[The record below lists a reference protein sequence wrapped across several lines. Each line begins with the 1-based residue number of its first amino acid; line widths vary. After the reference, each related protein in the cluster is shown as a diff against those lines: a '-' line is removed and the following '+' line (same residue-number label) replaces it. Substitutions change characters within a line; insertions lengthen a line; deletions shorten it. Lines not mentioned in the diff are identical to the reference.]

1 MENKENQEQKIKLV
15 ELVIDD
21 ESESGLSYISLVDT
35 PAIESDFLAFKKE
48 DFKFKIQNKEKRI
61 VSGYFMIADL
71 PMMRMRNDTVFYCV
85 FRRHTIE
92 KIVNKFMKEGLTN
105 QTNLMHDSTA
115 EGVYIIE
122 SLIVDSER
130 GVAAPESFEKVPNG
144 SWWGSMR
151 VENDD
156 VWNSVLD
163 GSFKGFS
170 VEGIFSSSKELDL
183 QTRIIAKI
191 RAVIK
196 GYKN

>member
-1 MENKENQEQKIKLV
+1 MENQEQKMKLV

-21 ESESGLSYISLVDT
+21 DEGVEFVSIVDD
-35 PAIESDFLAFKKE
+35 PAIESGFQKFKKD

-61 VSGYFMIADL
+61 VSGYFMISDL
-71 PMMRMRNDTVFYCV
+71 PMLRQRNDTVYYCV

-115 EGVYIIE
+115 DGVYIIE
-122 SLIVDSER
+122 SLIIDSER

>member
-1 MENKENQEQKIKLV
+1 MENKEEKIKLV

-21 ESESGLSYISLVDT
+21 DEGVEFVSIVDD
-35 PAIESDFLAFKKE
+35 PAIESGFQTFKKE

-71 PMMRMRNDTVFYCV
+71 PMMRMGNDTVFYCV

-105 QTNLMHDSTA
+105 QTNLMHESTA
-115 EGVYIIE
+115 KGVYIIE
-122 SLIVDSER
+122 SLIIDSER
-130 GVAAPESFEKVPNG
+130 GVSAPDGFEKVPNG

-151 VENDD
+151 VENDE
-156 VWNSVLD
+156 VWQSVLD
-163 GSFKGFS
+163 GTFKGFS

-191 RAVIK
+191 RNVIK
-196 GYKN
+196 NYK

>member
-1 MENKENQEQKIKLV
+1 MEKQEKIKLV

-21 ESESGLSYISLVDT
+21 EEGVEFVSLVDT
-35 PAIESDFLAFKKE
+35 PAIESNFLTFKKE
-48 DFKFKIQNKEKRI
+48 DFKFKIQNEEKRI
-61 VSGYFMIADL
+61 VSGFFMIADL

-85 FRRHTIE
+85 FRKHTIE

-122 SLIVDSER
+122 SLIIDKKR
-130 GVAAPESFEKVPNG
+130 GVLPPENFEKVPDG

-156 VWNSVLD
+156 IWQQVKD
-163 GSFKGFS
+163 GTFKGFS

-191 RAVIK
+191 REVIK
-196 GYKN
+196 NYKN

>member
-1 MENKENQEQKIKLV
+1 MENKENQEQKMKLV

-21 ESESGLSYISLVDT
+21 DEGVEFVSIVDD

-151 VENDD
+151 VESDL
-156 VWNSVLD
+156 VWEQVKS
-163 GSFKGFS
+163 GEFRGFS

>member
-1 MENKENQEQKIKLV
+1 MEKQEKIKLV

-21 ESESGLSYISLVDT
+21 DEGVEFISIVDD
-35 PAIESDFLAFKKE
+35 PAIESGFLTFKKE
-48 DFKFKIQNKEKRI
+48 DFKFKIQNEEKRI

-71 PMMRMRNDTVFYCV
+71 PIMRMRNDTVFYCV

-122 SLIVDSER
+122 SLIIDKKR
-130 GVAAPESFEKVPNG
+130 GVLAPENFEKVPDG

-156 VWNSVLD
+156 IWQQVKD
-163 GSFKGFS
+163 GTFKGFS

-183 QTRIIAKI
+183 QTRIVAKI
-191 RAVIK
+191 REVIK
-196 GYKN
+196 NYKN

>member
-1 MENKENQEQKIKLV
+1 MEKQEKIKLV

-21 ESESGLSYISLVDT
+21 EEGVEFISLVDT

-48 DFKFKIQNKEKRI
+48 DFKFKIQNEEKRI

-71 PMMRMRNDTVFYCV
+71 PMLRMRNDTVFYCV
-85 FRRHTIE
+85 FRKHTIE

-122 SLIVDSER
+122 SLIIDKKR
-130 GVAAPESFEKVPNG
+130 GVLAPENFEKVPDG

-156 VWNSVLD
+156 IWQQVKD
-163 GSFKGFS
+163 GTFKGFS

-183 QTRIIAKI
+183 QTRIVAKI
-191 RAVIK
+191 REVIK
-196 GYKN
+196 NYKN

>member
-1 MENKENQEQKIKLV
+1 MENKEQKIKLV

-21 ESESGLSYISLVDT
+21 DEGVEFVSIVDD

-71 PMMRMRNDTVFYCV
+71 PMLRMRNDTVFYCV

-105 QTNLMHDSTA
+105 QTNLMHESTA
-115 EGVYIIE
+115 KGVYIIE
-122 SLIVDSER
+122 SLIIDSER
-130 GVAAPESFEKVPNG
+130 GVSAPDGFEKVPNG

-151 VENDD
+151 VENDE
-156 VWNSVLD
+156 VWQSVLD
-163 GSFKGFS
+163 GTFKGFS

-191 RAVIK
+191 RNVIK
-196 GYKN
+196 NYK

>member
-1 MENKENQEQKIKLV
+1 MEKQEKIKLV

-21 ESESGLSYISLVDT
+21 EEAVEFVSLVDT
-35 PAIESDFLAFKKE
+35 PAIESNFLTFKKE
-48 DFKFKIQNKEKRI
+48 DFKFKIQNEEKRI
-61 VSGYFMIADL
+61 VSGFFMIADL

-85 FRRHTIE
+85 FRKHTIE

-122 SLIVDSER
+122 SLIIDKKR
-130 GVAAPESFEKVPNG
+130 GVLPPENFEKVPDG

-156 VWNSVLD
+156 IWQQVKD
-163 GSFKGFS
+163 GTFKGFS

-191 RAVIK
+191 REVIK
-196 GYKN
+196 NYKN

>member
-1 MENKENQEQKIKLV
+1 MENQEQKMKLV

-21 ESESGLSYISLVDT
+21 DEGVEFVSIVDD
-35 PAIESDFLAFKKE
+35 PAIESGFQKFKKE

-61 VSGYFMIADL
+61 VSGYFMISDL
-71 PMMRMRNDTVFYCV
+71 PILRMRNDTVFYCV

-130 GVAAPESFEKVPNG
+130 GVSAPENFEKVPNG

-156 VWNSVLD
+156 VWKSVLD
-163 GSFKGFS
+163 GTFKGFS
-170 VEGIFSSSKELDL
+170 VEGLFQETFIKQLEDL
-183 QTRIIAKI
+183 FK
-191 RAVIK
+191 K
-196 GYKN
+196 YKR

>member
-1 MENKENQEQKIKLV
+1 MENKEEKIKLV

-21 ESESGLSYISLVDT
+21 DEGVEFVSIVDD
-35 PAIESDFLAFKKE
+35 PAIESTFLSFEKE

-85 FRRHTIE
+85 FRRPTIE

-115 EGVYIIE
+115 DGVYIIE
-122 SLIVDSER
+122 SLIIDSER
-130 GVAAPESFEKVPNG
+130 GVSAPDDFEKVPNG

-151 VENDD
+151 VESDL
-156 VWNSVLD
+156 VWKSCLD
-163 GSFKGFS
+163 GTFKGFS

-191 RAVIK
+191 RNVIK
-196 GYKN
+196 NYK

>member
-1 MENKENQEQKIKLV
+1 MENKEEKIKLV

-21 ESESGLSYISLVDT
+21 DEGVEFVSIVDD

-105 QTNLMHDSTA
+105 QTNLMHESTA
-115 EGVYIIE
+115 KGVYIIE
-122 SLIVDSER
+122 SLIIDSER
-130 GVAAPESFEKVPNG
+130 GVSAPDDFEKVPNG

-151 VENDD
+151 VENDE
-156 VWNSVLD
+156 VWQSVLN

-191 RAVIK
+191 RNVIK
-196 GYKN
+196 NYK

>member
-1 MENKENQEQKIKLV
+1 MEKQEKIKLV

-21 ESESGLSYISLVDT
+21 EEGVEFISLVDT

-48 DFKFKIQNKEKRI
+48 DFKFKIQNEEKRI

-85 FRRHTIE
+85 FRKHTIE

-105 QTNLMHDSTA
+105 QTNLMHDSQA
-115 EGVYIIE
+115 DGVYIIE
-122 SLIVDSER
+122 SLIIDKKR
-130 GVAAPESFEKVPNG
+130 GVLPPENFEKVPDG

-156 VWNSVLD
+156 IWQQVKD
-163 GSFKGFS
+163 GTFKGFS

-191 RAVIK
+191 REVIK
-196 GYKN
+196 NYKN

>member
-1 MENKENQEQKIKLV
+1 MENQEQKIKLV

-21 ESESGLSYISLVDT
+21 DEGVEFVSIVDD

-85 FRRHTIE
+85 FRKHTIE

-115 EGVYIIE
+115 DGVYIIE
-122 SLIVDSER
+122 SLIIDSER
-130 GVAAPESFEKVPNG
+130 GVAAPDGFEKVPNG

-151 VENDD
+151 VESDI
-156 VWNSVLD
+156 VWNSVLN
-163 GSFKGFS
+163 GTFKGFS
-170 VEGIFSSSKELDL
+170 VEGVFSSSKELDL

>member
-1 MENKENQEQKIKLV
+1 MENQEQKMKLV

-21 ESESGLSYISLVDT
+21 DEGVEFVSIVDD
-35 PAIESDFLAFKKE
+35 PAIESGFQKFKKD

-61 VSGYFMIADL
+61 VSGYFMISDL
-71 PMMRMRNDTVFYCV
+71 PMLRQRNDTVYYCV

-115 EGVYIIE
+115 DGVYIIE

-151 VENDD
+151 VENDE

-196 GYKN
+196 NYKNLGK

>member
-1 MENKENQEQKIKLV
+1 MENKEEKIKLV

-21 ESESGLSYISLVDT
+21 DEGVEFVSIVDD
-35 PAIESDFLAFKKE
+35 PAIESGFQTFKKE

-105 QTNLMHDSTA
+105 QTNLMHESTA
-115 EGVYIIE
+115 KGVYIIE
-122 SLIVDSER
+122 SLIIDSER
-130 GVAAPESFEKVPNG
+130 GVSAPDGFEKVPNG

-151 VENDD
+151 VENDE
-156 VWNSVLD
+156 VWQSVLD
-163 GSFKGFS
+163 GTFKGFS

-191 RAVIK
+191 RNVIK
-196 GYKN
+196 NYK

>member
-1 MENKENQEQKIKLV
+1 MENQEQKIKLV

-35 PAIESDFLAFKKE
+35 PAIESDFLTFKKE
-48 DFKFKIQNKEKRI
+48 DFKFKIQNEEKRI
-61 VSGYFMIADL
+61 VSGFFMISDL
-71 PMMRMRNDTVFYCV
+71 PMMRQRNDTVYYCV

-122 SLIVDSER
+122 SLIIDSER
-130 GVAAPESFEKVPNG
+130 GVAAPDNFEKVPDG

-151 VENDD
+151 VENDE
-156 VWNSVLD
+156 VWKQVKS
-163 GSFKGFS
+163 GEFRGFS

>member
-1 MENKENQEQKIKLV
+1 MEKEQKIKLV

-21 ESESGLSYISLVDT
+21 DEGVEFVSIVDD

-48 DFKFKIQNKEKRI
+48 DYKFKIQNKEKRI

-105 QTNLMHDSTA
+105 QTNLMHESTA
-115 EGVYIIE
+115 KGVYIIE
-122 SLIVDSER
+122 SLIIDSER
-130 GVAAPESFEKVPNG
+130 GVSAPDGFEKVPNG

-151 VENDD
+151 VENDE
-156 VWNSVLD
+156 VWQSVLN
-163 GSFKGFS
+163 GTFKGFS

>member
-1 MENKENQEQKIKLV
+1 MEKEQKMKLV

-21 ESESGLSYISLVDT
+21 DEGVEFVSIVDD
-35 PAIESDFLAFKKE
+35 PAIESHFLAFKKE

-130 GVAAPESFEKVPNG
+130 GVAAPDNFEKVPNG

-156 VWNSVLD
+156 VWKSVLD

>member
-1 MENKENQEQKIKLV
+1 MENQEQKIKLV

-21 ESESGLSYISLVDT
+21 DQESGLSYISLVDT
-35 PAIESDFLAFKKE
+35 PAIESDFLSFKKE

-85 FRRHTIE
+85 FRRNTIE

-122 SLIVDSER
+122 SLIIDSER
-130 GVAAPESFEKVPNG
+130 GVSAPDNFEKVPNG

>member
-1 MENKENQEQKIKLV
+1 MENQEQKIKLV

-21 ESESGLSYISLVDT
+21 DEGVEFISIVDD
-35 PAIESDFLAFKKE
+35 PAIESDFLAFKKD
-48 DFKFKIQNKEKRI
+48 DFKFKIQNEEKRI
-61 VSGYFMIADL
+61 VSGFFMISDL
-71 PMMRMRNDTVFYCV
+71 PMLRQRNDTVYYCV

-122 SLIVDSER
+122 SLIIDSER
-130 GVAAPESFEKVPNG
+130 GVSAPDNFEKVPDG

-156 VWNSVLD
+156 IWQQVKD
-163 GSFKGFS
+163 GTFKGFS

>member
-1 MENKENQEQKIKLV
+1 MEKQEKIKLV

-21 ESESGLSYISLVDT
+21 EEGVEFVSLVDT
-35 PAIESDFLAFKKE
+35 PAIESNFLTFKKE
-48 DFKFKIQNKEKRI
+48 DFKFKIQNEEKRI
-61 VSGYFMIADL
+61 VSGFFMIADL

-85 FRRHTIE
+85 FRKHTIE

-105 QTNLMHDSTA
+105 QTNLMHDNQA
-115 EGVYIIE
+115 DGVYIIE
-122 SLIVDSER
+122 SLIIDKKR
-130 GVAAPESFEKVPNG
+130 GVLPPENFEKVPDG

-156 VWNSVLD
+156 IWQQVKD
-163 GSFKGFS
+163 GTFKGFS

-191 RAVIK
+191 REVIK
-196 GYKN
+196 NYKN